1 MVLNLTKKW
10 NEWKKNLQKR
20 SYNEPLHIMVT
31 RKQGTCKGY
40 GIFFF
45 GGGNYWFGEYIK
57 FMETNVETKCCKFTE
72 RPNIYIHI
80 S

>member
-20 SYNEPLHIMVT
+20 SHNEPLHIMVT

-40 GIFFF
+40 GIFFL
-45 GGGNYWFGEYIK
+45 GGELLIWRIYKIYGN
-57 FMETNVETKCCKFTE
+57 KC
-72 RPNIYIHI
+72 RN
-80 S
+80 